1 MRRTS
6 VISAAVL
13 LVATAFAG
21 LASAAGS
28 RAPLACFDQAD
39 WRAWST
45 TDGQT
50 VYLRVKTQDIY
61 RVDLPTPINDL
72 LASSALL
79 SMSRGADGSSHVCA
93 PIDLNM
99 RVSNAGSVRS
109 LGVSSLRKLSVE
121 EVAAIPIE
129 ALPTRYGRASAFRD

>member
-1 MRRTS
+1 MHRKS
-6 VISAAVL
+6 VVTTAAL
-13 LVATAFAG
+13 LLAAAFAG
-21 LASAAGS
+21 LANAAES
-28 RAPLACFDQAD
+28 RAPRACFDQAD

-61 RVDLPTPINDL
+61 RIELPTPINDL

-79 SMSRGADGSSHVCA
+79 SMSGGPDGSSHVCA
-93 PIDLNM
+93 PMDLNM

-121 EVAAIPIE
+121 EVAAIPTE